1 MKTKAKADWVSPH
14 TMLGAGT
21 KLGRYEIRS
30 KIGEGGMG
38 EVYLAQDTELV
49 RTVAVKV
56 LPTDL
61 ANDPNRMRR
70 FVQEARTA
78 SSLSHP
84 NVAHIYEIEE
94 MEGVHFIAM
103 EYVDGETLRERMSR
117 GGLALNEALDVSTQI
132 ASALVAAHG
141 AGITHRDVKPDNVM
155 LRRDGYVKVL
165 DFGLAKLSEPPAVA
179 GGLNADTEARTAAL
193 VNTDPGTVMG
203 TGGHMSPEQARGCA
217 TG

>member
-38 EVYLAQDTELV
+38 EVYLAQDTKLD

-56 LPTDL
+56 LPSDL
-61 ANDPNRMRR
+61 ASDQNRMRR
-70 FVQEARTA
+70 FVQEARSA

-94 MEGVHFIAM
+94 IDGLHFIAM
-103 EYVDGETLRERMSR
+103 EYVDGETLRERMLR
-117 GGLALNEALDVSTQI
+117 GGLHLNEVLDISMQV

-141 AGITHRDVKPDNVM
+141 AG
-155 LRRDGYVKVL
+155 
-165 DFGLAKLSEPPAVA
+165 
-179 GGLNADTEARTAAL
+179 
-193 VNTDPGTVMG
+193 
-203 TGGHMSPEQARGCA
+203 
-217 TG
+217 